1 MGIVVEMST
10 IKIVNRKGAGG
21 DAYLDSADIR
31 VEIWRLKIKKK
42 HLSAFTGGEA
52 HHWGDGVYM
61 HSGCENFGYG
71 FIYFDCVFIYYLL
84 VVCSRGA
91 RHSI

>member
-1 MGIVVEMST
+1 MSI
-10 IKIVNRKGAGG
+10 IKIVNRKGAGR
-21 DAYLDSADIR
+21 DACLDLVDIWGGKPKT
-31 VEIWRLKIKKK
+31 EDQQK

>member
-1 MGIVVEMST
+1 VGIVVEIST
-10 IKIVNRKGAGG
+10 IKIVNRKEAGTF
-21 DAYLDSADIR
+21 AYLNR
-31 VEIWRLKIKKK
+31 VGIGEERPRPKIKKK

-71 FIYFDCVFIYYLL
+71 FIYFDGVFIYYLV
-84 VVCSRGA
+84 VVCSRVA